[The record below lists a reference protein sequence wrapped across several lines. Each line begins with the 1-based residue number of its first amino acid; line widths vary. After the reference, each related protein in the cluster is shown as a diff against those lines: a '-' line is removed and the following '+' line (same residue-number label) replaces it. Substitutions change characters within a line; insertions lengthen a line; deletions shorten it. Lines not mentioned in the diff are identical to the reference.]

1 MGAYAQS
8 IRWKTVSVQAG
19 VGLGQL
25 GHLSLARQWQEN
37 ELEVLVVES
46 FALHKAAQGRC
57 AMVGGGD
64 I

>member
-1 MGAYAQS
+1 MPKAFGERQKRAS
-8 IRWKTVSVQAG
+8 FR

-37 ELEVLVVES
+37 ELEVLVVERL
-46 FALHKAAQGRC
+46 ALHKAARGRC

-64 I
+64 S